1 MNWLALSLLA
11 GALLL
16 GAWALQRAKPR
27 RLPGTDRSTAASR
40 PEAPIVR
47 SGITPVTSRRSRLQE
62 RLLFTIAAVGIYEL
76 GVHAPLPGVDR
87 ERLLEFLSISPGTLF
102 GDYHQFLGGGLS
114 KAAIFSL
121 GIIPYVT
128 ASILVLLL
136 SGAVPYLR
144 RLRDGSPEANA
155 TFDRFIYATTI
166 AIALFQGWGLALFLQ
181 VIPTPSGQ
189 PVVPDPGF
197 VFRFQTVVIVA
208 TGAIFLAWMADQIT
222 RRGLVN
228 GVALILLVDLVA
240 DAVSG
245 LKTEIAAL
253 LHGDLLLRQAVVFLI
268 VTGGLFALSLFMVR
282 AEHRIPLQYA
292 QEPARN
298 GANGSWTP
306 SIVLRMNSVGV
317 LPVGIAG
324 IAMLPL
330 NYVGVTP
337 GSVASWILYC
347 GLILLFTYQWTAATF
362 SGADV
367 LARIRRYGFAL
378 ADVDPATASGDHI
391 DRIVERLVARHA
403 AFLAG
408 LVLIAPLV
416 LARFGISSRLS
427 WLAGPSLLVIA
438 AIGVAILERVRVLR
452 QRHGQTGQPAVTW
465 VPVFEA
471 ETDLEVDLARG
482 ILERAGIPTARLS
495 NRVIPVTGTLAFWEA
510 SRPPYPSLTIHRRLG
525 DGRVYAE
532 VSAEHVPQADSV
544 LASYRS
550 GLTSA

>member
-1 MNWLALSLLA
+1 M
-11 GALLL
+11 
-16 GAWALQRAKPR
+16 RA
-27 RLPGTDRSTAASR
+27 
-40 PEAPIVR
+40 
-47 SGITPVTSRRSRLQE
+47 TSHGSFLQE
-62 RLLFTIAAVGIYEL
+62 RLLVTIAAVGIYEL

-87 ERLLEFLSISPGTLF
+87 KRLLEFLSTSPGTVF
-102 GDYHQFLGGGLS
+102 GVADQFLGDALS

-121 GIIPYVT
+121 GIMPYFT
-128 ASILVLLL
+128 ASVLLLLL

-144 RLRDGSPEANA
+144 RLRDGPTEANA
-155 TFDRFIYATTI
+155 TFDRFIYGVTT

-181 VIPTPSGQ
+181 VIPAPSGQ
-189 PVVPDPGF
+189 PVVLDPGF
-197 VFRFQTVVIVA
+197 VFRIQTVVIVS

-228 GVALILLVDLVA
+228 GVALIVLVDLVA
-240 DAVSG
+240 GAVSG
-245 LKTEIAAL
+245 LKTEVTAL
-253 LHGDLLLRQAVVFLI
+253 RHGSLLLRQAVPFLA

-292 QEPARN
+292 QERARN
-298 GANGSWTP
+298 GAHGIWTP
-306 SIVLRMNSVGV
+306 SIVLRMNTVGV
-317 LPVGIAG
+317 LPVSLAG

-330 NYVGVTP
+330 NSVGITP

-347 GLILLFTYQWTAATF
+347 GLILLFTYLWTAATF

-378 ADVDPATASGDHI
+378 ADMDPATASGDHI
-391 DRIVERLVARHA
+391 DRILERLVARHA
-403 AFLAG
+403 VFLAG

-438 AIGVAILERVRVLR
+438 AIGVAIQERVRVLR
-452 QRHGQTGQPAVTW
+452 QRYAQTGQPAEEW
-465 VPVFEA
+465 VPVFEG

-482 ILERAGIPTARLS
+482 ILERAGIPTARVS
-495 NRVIPVTGTLAFWEA
+495 NRIIPVTGTLAFWEV
-510 SRPPYPSLTIHRRLG
+510 SRPPYPSLAIHRRLG

-532 VSAEHVPQADSV
+532 VPAEHVQQAKSV
-544 LASYRS
+544 LSSFA
-550 GLTSA
+550 AA